1 MFDWGRRR
9 AAVALAR
16 GVRDELVANYQ
27 GAVEQAFRQVA
38 DGLTGR
44 RELDEQIRAQERAV
58 DAQQDLSDTAEL
70 RYESGVSIYLEVL
83 DAERNLFTAQQQLIA
98 LRAAALQNGVALY
111 TALGGG
117 AV

>member
-1 MFDWGRRR
+1 VAQAR
-9 AAVALAR
+9 AA
-16 GVRDELVANYQ
+16 RDELVDVYES
-27 GAVEQAFRQVA
+27 AVQQAFRQVA

-44 RELDEQIRAQERAV
+44 RELDEQIRVQERAV
-58 DAQQDLSDTAEL
+58 AVQQNLADTAEL
-70 RYESGVSIYLEVL
+70 RYDSGVAIYLEAL

-117 AV
+117 EV